1 MLSVCTHSCMY
12 VVVMSAM
19 NNVAQYIVE
28 SFITKIT
35 LILQSI
41 VTSYTANQLSS
52 IAMYKIE
59 PSGHGSSSVSSFSRI
74 KRSSKSLSSSNSAST
89 SAVEKNS

>member
-1 MLSVCTHSCMY
+1 MLSVYTCIHCVY

-19 NNVAQYIVE
+19 KNVAQYL
-28 SFITKIT
+28 KIT

-52 IAMYKIE
+52 VAMYKIE
-59 PSGHGSSSVSSFSRI
+59 PI
-74 KRSSKSLSSSNSAST
+74 
-89 SAVEKNS
+89 